1 MTEPYAVPVPRG
13 YRVGVWEV
21 HAPIATGAF
30 GSVYAARRTGDDDT
44 KASPTRPGG
53 DDNTKAP
60 PTRPGGDGTGHR
72 PSRPGTTDTAGTD
85 DSHGTGTGTGTHNP
99 SRAQTGTAHPD
110 EGDTDVPGHT
120 SGNGTTGTD
129 GTRRSHGTGTGTP
142 SRAHTD
148 TAHPAE
154 GDTDNPGHTSGNGT
168 TGTDGTG
175 RSHGTGTGTGT
186 HNPSRV
192 QTGAAHP
199 SEGDTDNPGRTGG
212 DGTARRPGR
221 AGVVGAGRGGDAG
234 GEVPDTVALKF
245 LPTGTGTPRQLAHL
259 RDLVEREV
267 ELLRRLRR
275 PRLIRMYET
284 LTVDDPAHPR
294 LDGATVLVL
303 ERAEGS
309 LSALL
314 AATPRPPAGPA
325 LLAQVCEGL
334 HQLHRAGWVHG
345 DLKPANVLLMADGSA
360 RLADFNMAAELE
372 GTHAYTPAFSTPDY
386 TPPELLWSEIGER
399 GRRIR
404 PSADVWAFGVL
415 AHLVLTGSFP
425 LPGGTPTARRDA
437 AVAYARGGHEL
448 RLSPELPPGWREIV
462 RACLTR
468 THADRIGTDA
478 LLRRVT
484 GTTEGASGGA
494 GFSLR
499 TRARPRRR
507 VLAALAAGL
516 LALAALGYGVAR
528 WAGDGREPAAGP
540 RPGGTGSVAAASYG
554 AAELRTDRDVP
565 PAYRLLIVETAH
577 DCDREEVSP
586 ALIAAMLKVESDFD
600 PDLADPAKDE
610 YGIAR
615 WTPSVLRWWMNED
628 GTPGETVP
636 QPPFPPAESVP
647 AMGRYL
653 CWIAPRLDAGLPGD
667 RSVLVAVAYR
677 TSYRKVND
685 AGGVPPKYRDY
696 ADRVAH
702 HLKEY
707 TPRRG
712 K

>member
-21 HAPIATGAF
+21 REPIATGAF
-30 GSVYAARRTGDDDT
+30 GSVYAARRT
-44 KASPTRPGG
+44 
-53 DDNTKAP
+53 
-60 PTRPGGDGTGHR
+60 
-72 PSRPGTTDTAGTD
+72 
-85 DSHGTGTGTGTHNP
+85 
-99 SRAQTGTAHPD
+99 
-110 EGDTDVPGHT
+110 
-120 SGNGTTGTD
+120 
-129 GTRRSHGTGTGTP
+129 
-142 SRAHTD
+142 
-148 TAHPAE
+148 
-154 GDTDNPGHTSGNGT
+154 
-168 TGTDGTG
+168 
-175 RSHGTGTGTGT
+175 
-186 HNPSRV
+186 
-192 QTGAAHP
+192 
-199 SEGDTDNPGRTGG
+199 
-212 DGTARRPGR
+212 DGTAGHLPET
-221 AGVVGAGRGGDAG
+221 A
-234 GEVPDTVALKF
+234 ALKF

-259 RDLVEREV
+259 RDLIEREV
-267 ELLRRLRR
+267 ALLRRLRQ

-309 LSALL
+309 LSALIT
-314 AATPRPPAGPA
+314 AAPRPPAGPA
-325 LLAQVCEGL
+325 LLAQVCAGL
-334 HQLHRAGWVHG
+334 AQLHRAGWVHG
-345 DLKPANVLLMADGSA
+345 DLKPANVLLMADGSV

-386 TPPELLWSEIGER
+386 TPPELLWSEIGDR

-425 LPGGTPTARRDA
+425 LPGATPTARRDA
-437 AVAYARGGHEL
+437 AVAYARGTHEL
-448 RLSPELPPGWREIV
+448 RLSPELPQAWREIV
-462 RACLTR
+462 RDCLTR
-468 THADRIGTDA
+468 THADRTGTDA
-478 LLRRVT
+478 LLHRVT
-484 GTTEGASGGA
+484 AAAGGA
-494 GFSLR
+494 AGFAPR
-499 TRARPRRR
+499 VRGRARRG
-507 VLAALAAGL
+507 VLAASAAGLVALAALA
-516 LALAALGYGVAR
+516 YGVVS
-528 WAGDGREPAAGP
+528 WAGGGRPPAAGP
-540 RPGGTGSVAAASYG
+540 RGGGTASLSAAAYG
-554 AAELRTDRDVP
+554 ADVLRTDRGVP
-565 PAYRLLIVETAH
+565 PAYRLLIVETAD

-586 ALIAAMLKVESDFD
+586 ALIAAMLKVESDFA
-600 PDLADPAKDE
+600 PDLSDPARNE

-636 QPPFPPAESVP
+636 EPPFPPAESIP

-653 CWIAPRLDAGLPGD
+653 CWITPRLEAGLPGE

-707 TPRRG
+707 TPPG
-712 K
+712 PG

>member
-13 YRVGVWEV
+13 YRVGAWEV
-21 HAPIATGAF
+21 REPLATGAF
-30 GSVYAARRTGDDDT
+30 GSVYAARHTG
-44 KASPTRPGG
+44 
-53 DDNTKAP
+53 
-60 PTRPGGDGTGHR
+60 
-72 PSRPGTTDTAGTD
+72 GTD
-85 DSHGTGTGTGTHNP
+85 DTVN
-99 SRAQTGTAHPD
+99 
-110 EGDTDVPGHT
+110 V
-120 SGNGTTGTD
+120 
-129 GTRRSHGTGTGTP
+129 
-142 SRAHTD
+142 
-148 TAHPAE
+148 
-154 GDTDNPGHTSGNGT
+154 
-168 TGTDGTG
+168 
-175 RSHGTGTGTGT
+175 
-186 HNPSRV
+186 
-192 QTGAAHP
+192 
-199 SEGDTDNPGRTGG
+199 GG
-212 DGTARRPGR
+212 
-221 AGVVGAGRGGDAG
+221 GGL
-234 GEVPDTVALKF
+234 PDTVALKF
-245 LPTGTGTPRQLAHL
+245 LPTGTGTPRQLSHL

-284 LTVDDPAHPR
+284 LTVDDPGHPR

-309 LSALL
+309 LAALL
-314 AATPRPPAGPA
+314 AAEPRPPAGPA

-334 HQLHRAGWVHG
+334 QQLHRAGWVHG
-345 DLKPANVLLMADGSA
+345 DLKPANVLLMADGSV

-372 GTHAYTPAFSTPDY
+372 GTHAYTPAFATPDY

-425 LPGGTPTARRDA
+425 LPGGTATARRDA
-437 AVAYARGGHEL
+437 AVAYARGTHEL
-448 RLSPELPPGWREIV
+448 RLSPELPAPWREIV

-478 LLRRVT
+478 LQRRVT
-484 GTTEGASGGA
+484 GATGAANGTA
-494 GFSLR
+494 KLSLR
-499 TRARPRRR
+499 LPRARRRR
-507 VLAALAAGL
+507 GVPAAAAAALVT
-516 LALAALGYGVAR
+516 LAALGYGIAR
-528 WAGDGREPAAGP
+528 WVDDGRDPGAGP
-540 RPGGTGSVAAASYG
+540 RPGGTASVAAASYG

-577 DCDREEVSP
+577 DCGHEEVSP

-636 QPPFPPAESVP
+636 QPPFPPAESIP

-653 CWIAPRLDAGLPGD
+653 CWITPRLDAGLPGD

-707 TPRRG
+707 TPSGG

>member
-1 MTEPYAVPVPRG
+1 
-13 YRVGVWEV
+13 
-21 HAPIATGAF
+21 
-30 GSVYAARRTGDDDT
+30 
-44 KASPTRPGG
+44 
-53 DDNTKAP
+53 
-60 PTRPGGDGTGHR
+60 
-72 PSRPGTTDTAGTD
+72 
-85 DSHGTGTGTGTHNP
+85 
-99 SRAQTGTAHPD
+99 
-110 EGDTDVPGHT
+110 
-120 SGNGTTGTD
+120 
-129 GTRRSHGTGTGTP
+129 
-142 SRAHTD
+142 
-148 TAHPAE
+148 
-154 GDTDNPGHTSGNGT
+154 
-168 TGTDGTG
+168 
-175 RSHGTGTGTGT
+175 
-186 HNPSRV
+186 
-192 QTGAAHP
+192 
-199 SEGDTDNPGRTGG
+199 
-212 DGTARRPGR
+212 
-221 AGVVGAGRGGDAG
+221 
-234 GEVPDTVALKF
+234 
-245 LPTGTGTPRQLAHL
+245 
-259 RDLVEREV
+259 
-267 ELLRRLRR
+267 
-275 PRLIRMYET
+275 
-284 LTVDDPAHPR
+284 
-294 LDGATVLVL
+294 
-303 ERAEGS
+303 
-309 LSALL
+309 
-314 AATPRPPAGPA
+314 
-325 LLAQVCEGL
+325 
-334 HQLHRAGWVHG
+334 
-345 DLKPANVLLMADGSA
+345 MADGSA

-372 GTHAYTPAFSTPDY
+372 GTHAYTPAFATPDY

-448 RLSPELPPGWREIV
+448 RLSPEPPPGWREIV

-494 GFSLR
+494 GFSPR

>member
-334 HQLHRAGWVHG
+334 QQLHRAGWVHG

-494 GFSLR
+494 GFSPR

-600 PDLADPAKDE
+600 PDLADPARDE